1 MLSLFMMLFRKSYW
15 QMLLRR
21 GTWHEAWLSL
31 RRAHKDRRAR
41 KHLGQVALLALAPAL
56 VLLYFLWLVGS
67 GALILLVILI
77 PIWGIQ
83 WWRARRRNEPV
94 TSIVPSNLP
103 TPRELTADE
112 RRELRK
118 GFGRLTIFYAVMVDR
133 AGTERFLKEKILPE
147 GAEVVARR
155 IYLDLL
161 KREGLWDRMSRA
173 DRETMMM
180 PEGHWDWR
188 RINAISVGIEPL
200 RLLRWI
206 LRLDFY
212 LPHIGHQLR
221 GDFRQ
226 AHELV
231 STPRIVYAGEEM
243 ATAEM
248 LETGLDAAR
257 NYYVRCLAEEITRGY
272 RTVDEEESADWAHE
286 LTSALAGK
294 QHDDLVLGDKLVSE
308 VAREELE
315 WATLLAFKRF
325 QFLNWALRMMKDG
338 AMPADLPAVS
348 PGLMEEQAES
358 PSEIAD

>member
-41 KHLGQVALLALAPAL
+41 KHLRQVALLALAPVL
-56 VLLYFLWLVGS
+56 VLLYFLWLLGS
-67 GALILLVILI
+67 GALMLLVILI
-77 PIWGIQ
+77 PVWGLQ
-83 WWRARRRNEPV
+83 WWHARRRDEPV
-94 TSIVPSNLP
+94 ASIVPSSLP
-103 TPRELTADE
+103 PRRELTADQ

-118 GFGRLTIFYAVMVDR
+118 GFGQLAIFYAVMVDR
-133 AGTERFLKEKILPE
+133 AGTERFLKEKVLPE
-147 GAEVVARR
+147 GAEVIARR
-155 IYLDLL
+155 IYIDLL

-180 PEGHWDWR
+180 PDGHWEWR
-188 RINAISVGIEPL
+188 WINTISIGIEPL

-212 LPHIGHQLR
+212 LPHVGHQLR

-231 STPRIVYAGEEM
+231 CAPEMACAGEEM

-248 LETGLDAAR
+248 LETGRDAAR
-257 NYYVRCLAEEITRGY
+257 SYYIRCLAEEITRGY
-272 RTVDEEESADWAHE
+272 RTVEEEQSADWAID
-286 LTSALAGK
+286 LTAALAGK

-315 WATLLAFKRF
+315 WATLLAFNRF
-325 QFLNWALRMMKDG
+325 QFLGWVLQRTEIG
-338 AMPADLPAVS
+338 TLPEDLPTVS
-348 PGLMEEQAES
+348 PRPVPEPEQA
-358 PSEIAD
+358 PGGIAD